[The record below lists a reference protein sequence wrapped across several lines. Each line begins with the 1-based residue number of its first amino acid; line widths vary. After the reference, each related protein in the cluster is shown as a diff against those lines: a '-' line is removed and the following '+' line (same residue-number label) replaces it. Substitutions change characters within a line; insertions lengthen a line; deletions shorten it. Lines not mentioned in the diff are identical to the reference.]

1 VERGL
6 AERIEKRTFEI
17 TAEGEAKGLAKGR
30 EQGISEER
38 QRVARKLLAAG
49 IPVGQI
55 QEIAGLS
62 KDDIVLPGVNPAPRE
77 ACFSSEIQGGASG
90 RAPVGAAI
98 WAAAA
103 FRYVIHP
110 ELMTDISHILS
121 YLPRPKIEELEKVT
135 RRIVDTGKAE
145 IVVLFGSYARG
156 KYKEKQGATQG
167 KKSDYDILVVTAGV
181 SEAALLEGLQ
191 GKFDDIDVHV
201 QLVAEDIEFVNR
213 KLKEGQFFFS
223 DIKREGKILYTSGRY
238 TLADPENLSPTR
250 RREIA
255 EEDFESWFKKASE
268 FFIGYQDARQRNYA
282 GKAAFE
288 LQQAVEM
295 CYKATLM
302 VFTHYIPHEHYLGIL
317 LERSAKLDRRMN
329 EALPR
334 DTKEQLELFNH
345 LDCAYIG
352 GRYRSAEEY
361 PVTRDQL
368 DYWARETRKLL
379 DITETLCL
387 ERIEHLR
394 EIEQG

>member
-1 VERGL
+1 
-6 AERIEKRTFEI
+6 
-17 TAEGEAKGLAKGR
+17 
-30 EQGISEER
+30 
-38 QRVARKLLAAG
+38 
-49 IPVGQI
+49 
-55 QEIAGLS
+55 
-62 KDDIVLPGVNPAPRE
+62 
-77 ACFSSEIQGGASG
+77 
-90 RAPVGAAI
+90 
-98 WAAAA
+98 
-103 FRYVIHP
+103 
-110 ELMTDISHILS
+110 MTDIARILS

-145 IVVLFGSYARG
+145 FVVLFGSYARG

-181 SEAALLEGLQ
+181 REAALLEGLE

-238 TLADPENLSPTR
+238 TLADPEKLSPTR

-255 EEDFESWFKKASE
+255 EEDFRKWFGDASM
-268 FFIGYQDARQRNYA
+268 ARKGAVFYVDEE
-282 GKAAFE
+282 GFGWAAFNF
-288 LQQAVEM
+288 QQVAEM

-317 LERSAKLDRRMN
+317 QERAAKLDRRMK

-352 GRYRSAEEY
+352 GRYRSEEEY
-361 PVTRDQL
+361 PVTREQL

-379 DITETLCL
+379 DITETVCL